1 MFCAWEFI
9 VVELKAMC
17 VSCIVSKSLY
27 RDRDSEYF
35 LHFFFVALIKFF
47 LYTMIKT
54 LANNFDVPIFFVVYT
69 FSLGKKKK
77 SHLRIP
83 VWNTIWQMSGYR
95 AIDCDSLIS
104 LISYKEQR
112 MTKMSSRR
120 RCLDPIPESHVV
132 I

>member
-35 LHFFFVALIKFF
+35 LLFFFLALIKFS

-69 FSLGKKKK
+69 FSLGKKKEEISSENPCLK
-77 SHLRIP
+77 YNMAD
-83 VWNTIWQMSGYR
+83 VW
-95 AIDCDSLIS
+95 
-104 LISYKEQR
+104 
-112 MTKMSSRR
+112 
-120 RCLDPIPESHVV
+120 V
-132 I
+132 